1 MTTSILDYLYAT
13 PYTPIAPS
21 DRSGDLLGW
30 SRLRQQL
37 QRELFPAF
45 TVLTPRRT
53 SAEMLLLYLKILNDD
68 ELRESDTFKNLKTR
82 QVLRHL
88 EVLFGMA
95 SLVTDETKSFHD
107 LLELEDKNPY
117 GILNIERI
125 QNYLKQN
132 LQEPEQTSRKNTM
145 QRLHVSEEYLTNLA
159 YGIAPHYS
167 ASLRR
172 FGLINDNNQVIAP
185 KEKVIPINQEN
196 DLLSVKNIVKK
207 WFNEKEG
214 ITFEDLLTLN
224 NISWHNLSDKFGQ
237 RTNSWL
243 VFISKSVTLERTL
256 FPYICSYLDIQDKA
270 KDSNRSEKK
279 TLNVDSVQAFKYEIY
294 LTVFNK
300 DPFAPKKLHDCLEK
314 CRTFEVVTSLADFLL
329 YLLIA
334 FADKSVC
341 NEARLSDFA
350 DQNKEWLHQ
359 VVRHLQCAIS
369 RARELEL
376 LEPNDFRDWPD
387 ETVTPEEMIHKA
399 LHSII
404 DQHLRKK
411 GSMAFLQREPLDNR
425 DVLVRTNREQGGLG
439 DAEAIQE
446 KLRHSVVLP
455 KLINNNNVTDL
466 FDHDQL
472 WATFIDRNF
481 LWRTFGNWFGCIAD
495 NEDKQEATHE

>member
-1 MTTSILDYLYAT
+1 MMTTSILDYLYAT

-30 SRLRQQL
+30 SRLRQKL

-53 SAEMLLLYLKILNDD
+53 SAEMLLLYLKILNDQS
-68 ELRESDTFKNLKTR
+68 LRAGGTFKNLKTR
-82 QVLRHL
+82 QIIRHL

-132 LQEPEQTSRKNTM
+132 LHEPEQTSRKNTV
-145 QRLHVSEEYLTNLA
+145 QRLHVSEEYLTNLS

-172 FGLINDNNQVIAP
+172 FGLINDKNQIRDLKPEIIPVNNGNTFKSIRP
-185 KEKVIPINQEN
+185 IINQWF
-196 DLLSVKNIVKK
+196 DKNK
-207 WFNEKEG
+207 G
-214 ITFEDLLTLN
+214 IEFKNLERLNKITWLTLKEN
-224 NISWHNLSDKFGQ
+224 YGH
-237 RTNSWL
+237 RTDFWL
-243 VFISKSVTLERTL
+243 DFIRDSTSLKETL
-256 FPYICSYLDIQDKA
+256 FPYLCSYVVNA
-270 KDSNRSEKK
+270 KLKVRSP
-279 TLNVDSVQAFKYEIY
+279 QAFKREIY
-294 LTVFNK
+294 LTVFGHEPYVP
-300 DPFAPKKLHDCLEK
+300 DALRDCLEK

-334 FADKSVC
+334 FADKSVS
-341 NEARLSDFA
+341 NEARLPDFV
-350 DQNKEWLHQ
+350 DQNKKWLPQ

-425 DVLVRTNREQGGLG
+425 DVLARTNREQGGLG

-481 LWRTFGNWFGCIAD
+481 LWETFGKWFGCI
-495 NEDKQEATHE
+495 EDDKNKQEASNV